1 MSMTDPIA
9 DMLTRIRNANMVF
22 KDEVAMPSSK
32 QKERLAAILKREGYV
47 SDYQVSDASGSP
59 ARTLTISL
67 KYTGDRDR
75 TISGLQRISKPGLRV
90 YTKSDKVPRVLGGL
104 GIAVLSTSR
113 GLMTDREARRNRMG
127 GEILCYVW

>member
-47 SDYQVSDASGSP
+47 SDYQVSDVAGP